1 MKKTWLLLSSIF
13 MLLSF
18 VSCDTNS
25 SVSNGNNS
33 STETSEEQKIEYKI
47 EGETFKLSTIVD
59 ETLDEGVRSYSVI
72 APHTDT
78 YTLKCTK
85 SSKIVVY
92 DEKSVLKEG
101 TTELEVSL
109 EEGKNYGVRVE
120 TNGTKTKFKLHS
132 TAKENKVNLPYDVAI
147 PEDITSI
154 SLENNDYDPLV
165 PATINYTKREGGTY
179 IYSNNPE
186 LIPADSVGKA
196 FIRNYGLTGEI
207 FFTFEHA
214 NYSGKPLY
222 LGYQIKN
229 EGIKDVFIT
238 VDNVGYQ
245 AGGTWFG
252 QNAWFD
258 YYNTSFDLPIDYL
271 DNPDF
276 YSNYD
281 YAYLRYSPRI
291 YQPTTYRLPAGQ
303 YFYVIGGTTE
313 DAYNN
318 ISVDDSADKVL
329 GVNKCAN
336 GNVKFTVNGGYVTGA
351 FYAYDDVSQVITE
364 PVQQGYR
371 VGNYAAQY
379 SGIANHAGVIDNYSS
394 WIFNDLTEA
403 CDLPVS
409 YTSYYDDNVPA
420 KTTPYKEY
428 NNTAHTVSNAVSW
441 ITHLNPQ
448 NDHRAVGMDMVDFTW
463 VDGFGNEVV
472 IDNLHADGSGAPAN
486 TANWMIEYQEHFT
499 FINQGDNDRKITISY
514 TDGGTLAMMVRDT
527 KTGEVLS
534 TGYSMGQAKLYYSLP
549 INIKAHSAVQITM
562 QYVLVA
568 CSYGNVT
575 HKITLK

>member
-25 SVSNGNNS
+25 S
-33 STETSEEQKIEYKI
+33 TEISEEQKMEYKI

-59 ETLDEGVRSYSVI
+59 ETLDDGVRSYSVI

-147 PEDITSI
+147 PEDVTNI
-154 SLENNDYDPLV
+154 SLESSNYDPLE
-165 PATINYTKREGGTY
+165 PATIDYKKREGGTY

-196 FIRNYGLTGEI
+196 FMRNQDLTGEI

-214 NYSGKPLY
+214 NYSGKDLY
-222 LGYQIKN
+222 LGYQLKN
-229 EGIKDVFIT
+229 EGSKDVFVT
-238 VDNVGYQ
+238 VDNIGYQ

-252 QNAWFD
+252 QYAWFD
-258 YYNTSFDLPIDYL
+258 YYNTSFALPNNYIESPEMYA
-271 DNPDF
+271 
-276 YSNYD
+276 NYD

-291 YQPTTYRLPAGQ
+291 YKPTTYRLPAGQ
-303 YFYVIGGTTE
+303 YFYVIGGTTQ

-318 ISVDDSADKVL
+318 ISVDDSADKIL

-336 GNVKFTVNGGYVTGA
+336 GNVKFTVSGGSVTGT
-351 FYAYDDVSQVITE
+351 FYAYDDIAQVLANPE
-364 PVQQGYR
+364 QQGYR

-394 WIFNDLTEA
+394 WTFNDSTKA
-403 CDLPVS
+403 GDLPVS
-409 YTSYYDDNVPA
+409 YTNYYDENRPA
-420 KTTPYKEY
+420 KTNPYQEY
-428 NNTAHTVSNAVSW
+428 NNTAHTVTGALSW

-463 VDGFGNEVV
+463 VDGFGETVV
-472 IDNLHADGSGAPAN
+472 IDNDHADGSGAPAN

-499 FINQGDNDRKITISY
+499 FINQGDSDRKITINY
-514 TDGGTLAMMVRDT
+514 KDGGTLAMMVRDSN
-527 KTGEVLS
+527 TGEVIS
-534 TGYSMGQAKLYYSLP
+534 TGYSMGQAQLNYSYTLT
-549 INIKAHSAVQITM
+549 IKAHSVKQITM

-575 HKITLK
+575 HWVSLK